1 MLLRLVLILTLAL
14 QPLAG
19 VASVATDCPSRSR
32 LLSVSPICT
41 TTDEPCCS
49 GEQTVSPCCQIAAE
63 PAEPGCPCS
72 ESVCPTI
79 LGHECGSCG
88 CHPDRPAQPLTNS
101 ASDARA
107 PIFVALGGVDLPPA
121 PAPRLVV
128 QAPFGTARPLSWLG
142 RVSSAGDRR
151 CLLCSLTT

>member
-49 GEQTVSPCCQIAAE
+49 GEQTVSRCCQIAAE

-88 CHPDRPAQPLTNS
+88 CHPDRPAQPLS
-101 ASDARA
+101 AAGDDDGLAAQLQIHGRNVAAEVRA
-107 PIFVALGGVDLPPA
+107 GAFGGTGCGGRV
-121 PAPRLVV
+121 R
-128 QAPFGTARPLSWLG
+128 LG
-142 RVSSAGDRR
+142 RSDTRGKKR
-151 CLLCSLTT
+151 